1 MPIFLLKAQGQV
13 GGVDRREE
21 MRLLEAT
28 EGGRGTGYVA
38 VMKGVTEHP
47 WAQEA
52 F

>member
-1 MPIFLLKAQGQV
+1 M
-13 GGVDRREE
+13 DRREE